1 MKRVFVNGCFDIL
14 HPGHIELLKFAR
26 SLGDTLTV
34 AIDSDDRVSELKG
47 PNRPVNKSDTRAAM
61 LSAIRYVDDVIVFCS
76 EAELDM
82 LIRDYCP
89 DVMVVGSDYKERKVV
104 GSEHAGLL
112 KFFDKIDG
120 FSTTKTIKDIDSR
133 R

>member
-1 MKRVFVNGCFDIL
+1 MKKVFVNGCFDIL

-26 SLGDTLTV
+26 SQGDTLTV